1 MVSFSFDMHGLGG
14 SAKLL
19 FLARSSVNKQS
30 SPELTSLTQSAHT
43 QTHTY
48 TAQRA
53 YAHIALREPDIVT
66 ANMVPAP
73 TFTHL
78 ACHQS
83 LTSSALE
90 LKYARSA
97 HLVDIITKDEDARRI
112 RFELHILQDDADE
125 LRALLAQEV
134 DRSDAFEG
142 FVKENLARAEDAETQ
157 LQVLEE
163 DMRAREQ
170 ELLTMRAEMGALKN
184 NTEDVTAALTEKLAL
199 TRELSKLRPELEHMK
214 AQAANA
220 EVFMAEKLALQ
231 RQISNVQCELE
242 NAKREAQRA
251 LAKRRNTG
259 VEIAQEVQMD
269 DLRRQLAKEKRAR
282 ERAEQAAD
290 VSRPDLGVEEVRKEL
305 AHEKRARQRAEEA
318 LEEAQQNTQ
327 IEDVRGDLLQ
337 EKKAKQKLEDD
348 LENLQMELKRERKTA
363 ARAAKVADGNAAVN
377 EQAEE
382 LSQELAKE
390 KKARVVAERATKQAA
405 EEFEAQRALL
415 DDKLTR
421 FRDRLRSMK
430 EKLRETEAELVAAQ
444 ATASVTTEA
453 PAKAPAATK
462 NTKKRTAARID
473 ADANALGTPGDGP
486 AAKRKCKAAPA
497 VGDKSTFSITPFL
510 KRTTDAAPESADE
523 KSDDDGEGS
532 PAPTKKTKQPLAV
545 QPVSNT
551 NVPPKKA
558 PTQRKPKA
566 APALAVVTEEEPAE
580 DVHAQGQENAGKPV
594 ITMKIKTKVVDGP
607 DETNPAKKKPKIR
620 KSIHEFAA
628 FAAGADEPVKKKRKL
643 GGLGRTLFDEE
654 EEMAPKALPGRG
666 MFGIKGFGAFGAGKK
681 GGVGSSSMLGAK
693 SRAGSTLLTAL
704 DGSGFQFSPL
714 KRAKK
719 NLDDTLRG

>member
-1 MVSFSFDMHGLGG
+1 
-14 SAKLL
+14 
-19 FLARSSVNKQS
+19 
-30 SPELTSLTQSAHT
+30 
-43 QTHTY
+43 
-48 TAQRA
+48 
-53 YAHIALREPDIVT
+53 
-66 ANMVPAP
+66 MVPAP
-73 TFTHL
+73 TFVHL

-83 LTSSALE
+83 LASSALE

-97 HLVDIITKDEDARRI
+97 NLVDIITKDEDVRRI

-142 FVKENLARAEDAETQ
+142 FVKGNLARAEDAETQ

-170 ELLTMRAEMGALKN
+170 KLLTMRAEMGALKN

-220 EVFMAEKLALQ
+220 EDFMADKLALQ

-259 VEIAQEVQMD
+259 VEIAQELQMD

-290 VSRPDLGVEEVRKEL
+290 VSQADLGVDEVRKEL
-305 AHEKRARQRAEEA
+305 AQEKRARQRAEEA

-327 IEDVRGDLLQ
+327 IEDVRGDLLE
-337 EKKAKQKLEDD
+337 EKKAKQKLEDA
-348 LENLQMELKRERKTA
+348 LENLQKELKRERKTA

-390 KKARVVAERATKQAA
+390 KKARVVAERATKQAT

-415 DDKLTR
+415 DDKLTQ
-421 FRDRLRSMK
+421 FRDKLRSMR

-444 ATASVTTEA
+444 ATASMTTEA
-453 PAKAPAATK
+453 PANAPAATK

-486 AAKRKCKAAPA
+486 AAKRKRKAVAA

-510 KRTTDAAPESADE
+510 KRTTGVAPESADE
-523 KSDDDGEGS
+523 KSDDDAEGS
-532 PAPTKKTKQPLAV
+532 PAPTKRTKQPLAV

-558 PTQRKPKA
+558 PAQRKPKA

-594 ITMKIKTKVVDGP
+594 MTMKIKTKVVDGP

-666 MFGIKGFGAFGAGKK
+666 MFGMKGFGAFGAGKK

-693 SRAGSTLLTAL
+693 SGAGSTLLTAL

>member
-1 MVSFSFDMHGLGG
+1 
-14 SAKLL
+14 
-19 FLARSSVNKQS
+19 
-30 SPELTSLTQSAHT
+30 
-43 QTHTY
+43 
-48 TAQRA
+48 
-53 YAHIALREPDIVT
+53 
-66 ANMVPAP
+66 MVPAP

-97 HLVDIITKDEDARRI
+97 HLVDIITKDEDVRRI

-134 DRSDAFEG
+134 DRSDVFEG

-184 NTEDVTAALTEKLAL
+184 TTEDVTAALTEKLAL

-231 RQISNVQCELE
+231 RQFSNVQCELE

-290 VSRPDLGVEEVRKEL
+290 VSHPDLGVDEVRKEL

-318 LEEAQQNTQ
+318 LEEAQQTTQ

-337 EKKAKQKLEDD
+337 EKKAKQKLEDALD
-348 LENLQMELKRERKTA
+348 SLQRELKRERKAA
-363 ARAAKVADGNAAVN
+363 ARAAKAADGNAAVN

-415 DDKLTR
+415 NDKLTQS
-421 FRDRLRSMK
+421 RDKLRSMR
-430 EKLRETEAELVAAQ
+430 EKLRATETELVAAQ
-444 ATASVTTEA
+444 ETASVTTEA

-486 AAKRKCKAAPA
+486 AAKRKRKAVAA

-510 KRTTDAAPESADE
+510 KRTTSAAPESADE
-523 KSDDDGEGS
+523 KIDDEKSADEGEAS
-532 PAPTKKTKQPLAV
+532 PAPTKNTKQPLAV
-545 QPVSNT
+545 QPVSNA

-558 PTQRKPKA
+558 PAQRKPRI

-594 ITMKIKTKVVDGP
+594 MTTKIKTKVVDGP

-620 KSIHEFAA
+620 KSIHEFAS
-628 FAAGADEPVKKKRKL
+628 FAAGANEPVKKKRKL

-654 EEMAPKALPGRG
+654 EEMAPRALPSRG
-666 MFGIKGFGAFGAGKK
+666 MYGMKGFGAFGAGKM

>member
-1 MVSFSFDMHGLGG
+1 
-14 SAKLL
+14 
-19 FLARSSVNKQS
+19 
-30 SPELTSLTQSAHT
+30 
-43 QTHTY
+43 
-48 TAQRA
+48 
-53 YAHIALREPDIVT
+53 
-66 ANMVPAP
+66 MVPTP
-73 TFTHL
+73 TLAHL

-97 HLVDIITKDEDARRI
+97 HSVDIITKDEDVRRI
-112 RFELHILQDDADE
+112 RFDLHILQDDNDE

-142 FVKENLARAEDAETQ
+142 FVKENLARAEDAEAQ

-163 DMRAREQ
+163 DTRAREQ

-199 TRELSKLRPELEHMK
+199 TRELSQLRPELEHMK

-269 DLRRQLAKEKRAR
+269 DLRRQLVKEKRAR

-290 VSRPDLGVEEVRKEL
+290 VSQADLGVDEVRKEL

-337 EKKAKQKLEDD
+337 EKKAKQKIEDAF
-348 LENLQMELKRERKTA
+348 ENLQKELKRERKAA

-390 KKARVVAERATKQAA
+390 KKALVVAERAAKQAA

-421 FRDRLRSMK
+421 SRDKLRSMR
-430 EKLRETEAELVAAQ
+430 EKLSEMEAELAAAH
-444 ATASVTTEA
+444 ATASTTTE
-453 PAKAPAATK
+453 PPGKAPAATK

-486 AAKRKCKAAPA
+486 AAKRKRKAAPA

-510 KRTTDAAPESADE
+510 KRTTSAAPESADE
-523 KSDDDGEGS
+523 KSGDDGEAS

-558 PTQRKPKA
+558 PAQRTAKA
-566 APALAVVTEEEPAE
+566 TPALAVVTEEEPAE

-594 ITMKIKTKVVDGP
+594 VTMKIKTKVVDGP
-607 DETNPAKKKPKIR
+607 DETNPVKKKPKIR
-620 KSIHEFAA
+620 KSIHEFAS

-654 EEMAPKALPGRG
+654 EEMAPRALPGRAMYG
-666 MFGIKGFGAFGAGKK
+666 MKGFGAFGAGKM
-681 GGVGSSSMLGAK
+681 GGVGNSTGTGGPPPSFSFLFLENRYVCRFIQSSADSLM
-693 SRAGSTLLTAL
+693 
-704 DGSGFQFSPL
+704 
-714 KRAKK
+714 
-719 NLDDTLRG
+719 

>member
-1 MVSFSFDMHGLGG
+1 MHGLGG

-157 LQVLEE
+157 LQSGDGSFE
-163 DMRAREQ
+163 
-170 ELLTMRAEMGALKN
+170 N

-486 AAKRKCKAAPA
+486 AAKRKRKAAPA